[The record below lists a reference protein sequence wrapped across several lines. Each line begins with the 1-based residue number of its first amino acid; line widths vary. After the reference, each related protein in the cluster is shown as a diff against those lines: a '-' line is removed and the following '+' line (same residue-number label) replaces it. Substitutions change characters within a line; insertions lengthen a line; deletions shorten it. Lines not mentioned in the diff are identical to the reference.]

1 MKQPLKSP
9 PKIFD
14 HPTLIFV
21 IIIIS
26 IFLAE
31 FLVMLLLVSL
41 PPLSIFKEA
50 LLDAILLTC
59 MLIPMVFFLVYKPF
73 QSYIT
78 EHRKADKALQASE
91 KRFRDIAENAQEW
104 IWEVDSEGKYTFVSP
119 VVEKI
124 LGYTPEEMLDKHF
137 YDLFHS
143 EDREE
148 LKAAAFEA
156 FNKKQS
162 FREFINRNIHK
173 KGNIVWLSTSGIPVL
188 NPEGKLVGYRGA
200 DADISERKRAEDK
213 MEESERRFQ
222 DVAANTGDWIWETDN
237 QGKYIY
243 SSPVV
248 EKVIGYKPEEVVGKF
263 FYDFIHPDERDRIK
277 KSVYEVFSQKNK
289 FFNIL
294 NNKVHKNGKTVIC
307 ETSGVPILLINGEL
321 CGYRGA
327 VRNIT
332 ERRLAEEA
340 LRASE
345 EKAKA
350 ISDASTDAIIVMDG
364 KGCISYFNHAAE
376 RIFGYTQ
383 EEAIGRKL
391 HSFLVSE
398 KCRDEYHRRLPV
410 FEKTGQCKVIGK
422 TLERQGYN
430 KDGNRFPIELSISSF
445 QIKGEWHSVGT
456 VRNITRRKKMEKQLK
471 EAAITDELTGLL
483 NRRGFYALSEQQ
495 CKIADRD
502 NPGLSLIYADL
513 DNLKIINDRFGHKE
527 GDRALIDIANI
538 FKKTFRKSDIIG
550 RTGGDEFAVFLTGIS
565 KPTIEN
571 ISLNHVQDNLK
582 IHNKQSNRGYEL
594 SVSMGIAYYDP
605 AYPLTI
611 DELIIQADKLM
622 YEKKSAKKNLS

>member
-1 MKQPLKSP
+1 
-9 PKIFD
+9 
-14 HPTLIFV
+14 
-21 IIIIS
+21 
-26 IFLAE
+26 
-31 FLVMLLLVSL
+31 
-41 PPLSIFKEA
+41 
-50 LLDAILLTC
+50 
-59 MLIPMVFFLVYKPF
+59 
-73 QSYIT
+73 
-78 EHRKADKALQASE
+78 
-91 KRFRDIAENAQEW
+91 
-104 IWEVDSEGKYTFVSP
+104 
-119 VVEKI
+119 
-124 LGYTPEEMLDKHF
+124 
-137 YDLFHS
+137 
-143 EDREE
+143 
-148 LKAAAFEA
+148 
-156 FNKKQS
+156 
-162 FREFINRNIHK
+162 
-173 KGNIVWLSTSGIPVL
+173 
-188 NPEGKLVGYRGA
+188 
-200 DADISERKRAEDK
+200 
-213 MEESERRFQ
+213 
-222 DVAANTGDWIWETDN
+222 
-237 QGKYIY
+237 
-243 SSPVV
+243 
-248 EKVIGYKPEEVVGKF
+248 
-263 FYDFIHPDERDRIK
+263 
-277 KSVYEVFSQKNK
+277 
-289 FFNIL
+289 
-294 NNKVHKNGKTVIC
+294 
-307 ETSGVPILLINGEL
+307 
-321 CGYRGA
+321 
-327 VRNIT
+327 
-332 ERRLAEEA
+332 
-340 LRASE
+340 
-345 EKAKA
+345 
-350 ISDASTDAIIVMDG
+350 
-364 KGCISYFNHAAE
+364 
-376 RIFGYTQ
+376 
-383 EEAIGRKL
+383 
-391 HSFLVSE
+391 
-398 KCRDEYHRRLPV
+398 V

>member
-31 FLVMLLLVSL
+31 FLIMLLLVSL

-50 LLDAILLTC
+50 LLDAILLTFI
-59 MLIPMVFFLVYKPF
+59 LIPMVFFLVYKPF

-104 IWEVDSEGKYTFVSP
+104 IWEVDSEGKYNFVSP

-148 LKAAAFEA
+148 LKAAAFKA
-156 FNKKQS
+156 FNKKQP

-173 KGNIVWLSTSGIPVL
+173 KGNFVWLSTSGMPIL
-188 NPEGKLVGYRGA
+188 TSEGKLLGYRGA
-200 DADISERKRAEDK
+200 DADISERKLAEDK

-237 QGKYIY
+237 QGKYTY

-263 FYDFIHPDERDRIK
+263 FYDFIHPYERDRIK

-307 ETSGVPILLINGEL
+307 ETSGVPILFINGEL

-398 KCRDEYHRRLPV
+398 KCRDEYHRRLPM

-422 TLERQGYN
+422 TLERQGHN

-456 VRNITRRKKMEKQLK
+456 VRNITRRKKMEIQLK

-483 NRRGFYALSEQQ
+483 NRRGFYTLSEQQ